1 MALVALAEFEE
12 RLGRTLTDAA
22 EISRANAALDDAS
35 TVVLEAGD
43 STWTDADVPD
53 AAATVVLTV
62 ARRVFENPEG
72 ATQKSVGDLSVS
84 YGSVSSGSVA
94 NPLELTSKERRRV
107 RKAADI
113 ALTSVTLASP
123 YGTYADDEW
132 LTL

>member
-1 MALVALAEFEE
+1 MALVVLAAFED
-12 RLGRTLTDAA
+12 RLGRTLTDLD
-22 EISRANAALDDAS
+22 EIDRANAALEDAS

-43 STWTDADVPD
+43 STWDETTVPD

-113 ALTSVTLASP
+113 ILTSMTLASP
-123 YGTYADDEW
+123 YGTYADDDW

>member
-1 MALVALAEFEE
+1 MALAALTEFEA
-12 RLGRTLTDAA
+12 RLGRTLVDTD
-22 EISRANAALDDAS
+22 EISRAETALDDAS
-35 TVVLEAGD
+35 TVVLEVGD
-43 STWTDADVPD
+43 DTWTAENVPD

-84 YGSVSSGSVA
+84 YGSVSSGSVS
-94 NPLELTSKERRRV
+94 NPLELTSQERRWV

-123 YGTYADDEW
+123 YGTHADDDW